1 MAVRRVLCSTTR
13 FHGLRSILYLLK
25 LALLL
30 MSEHGVHVIIGD
42 ACIDSWT
49 KLYTKPLPL
58 MRSISRAAPGTG
70 YTVPNCL
77 TAVPVLL

>member
-1 MAVRRVLCSTTR
+1 
-13 FHGLRSILYLLK
+13 
-25 LALLL
+25 

-49 KLYTKPLPL
+49 KQYTKPLPL

-70 YTVPNCL
+70 CSVPNCL
-77 TAVPVLL
+77 AAVPVLL